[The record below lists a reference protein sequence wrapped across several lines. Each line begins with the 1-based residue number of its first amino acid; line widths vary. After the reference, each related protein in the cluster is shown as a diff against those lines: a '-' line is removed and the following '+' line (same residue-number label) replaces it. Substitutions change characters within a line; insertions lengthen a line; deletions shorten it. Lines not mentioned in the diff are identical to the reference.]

1 MNPFSVSPEPSPVAA
16 WIGLDWADQQHV
28 ICLYEVATGQSTVSR
43 LEQKPEALQDWLS
56 QLRQRF
62 GGAPVAIVLEQARG
76 AVIYALLSA
85 DFVRLYPVN
94 PQSLASYRK
103 AYAPSGAKSDPA
115 DAVLLME
122 MVRNSPERFRAWKP
136 DDADTRSLQLLT
148 QNRRQLVDQKTALT
162 NQLTSLLKTYYPQAL
177 ELAGVL
183 DSLQACDFLTQ
194 WPTLEALQH
203 ARPGQIRQ
211 LYREHGHPSPEQLDR
226 RLEQIR
232 QARPLTTDPA
242 ALLSGS
248 MMVQALVQQL
258 RPLLGAIERFDRQIA
273 VLFRKHPDRPL
284 FDSLPGAGAVL
295 APRLVAAFGTDRDRF
310 QSAQQAQQLFGI
322 APVTEQSGKQRW
334 VHWRWACPKFLRQT
348 FHEFAGVSIQ
358 FCDWARAFYDKQRSK
373 GKGHHAAVR
382 SLAFKWIR
390 ILFAC
395 WRNRTP
401 YNDRCH
407 TANLAARSVPTSE
420 TQRSASTP
428 TGQAAKPADFQFKS
442 VAGFWKISPTAS

>member
-1 MNPFSVSPEPSPVAA
+1 
-16 WIGLDWADQQHV
+16 
-28 ICLYEVATGQSTVSR
+28 
-43 LEQKPEALQDWLS
+43 
-56 QLRQRF
+56 
-62 GGAPVAIVLEQARG
+62 VAIVLEQARG

-122 MVRNSPERFRAWKP
+122 MVRNSPERFRVWRP

-148 QNRRQLVDQKTALT
+148 ENRRQLVNQKTALT

-194 WPTLEALQH
+194 WPTLEALQQ

-232 QARPLTTDPA
+232 QARSLTTDPA

-273 VLFRKHPDRPL
+273 VIFGKHPDRPL

-348 FHEFAGVSIQ
+348 FHEFAGHSRHW
-358 FCDWARAFYDKQRSK
+358 CGWAKALYQRLRRC
-373 GKGHHAAVR
+373 GKGHHASLRV
-382 SLAFKWIR
+382 LAFKWIR
-390 ILFAC
+390 ILFHC
-395 WRNRTP
+395 WKTRTGYDEQIHLKSLQKRN
-401 YNDRCH
+401 
-407 TANLAARSVPTSE
+407 PTLWAE
-420 TQRSASTP
+420 IQLLPPR
-428 TGQAAKPADFQFKS
+428 KKK
-442 VAGFWKISPTAS
+442 VA

>member
-1 MNPFSVSPEPSPVAA
+1 MNPFSISPELSPVAA
-16 WIGLDWADQQHV
+16 WVGLDWADQQHV
-28 ICLYEVATGQSTVSR
+28 ICLYEVATGQNTVSR

-122 MVRNSPERFRAWKP
+122 MVRKSPERFRVWKP
-136 DDADTRSLQLLT
+136 DDAETRSLQLLT
-148 QNRRQLVDQKTALT
+148 ENRRQLVNQKTALT

-194 WPTLEALQH
+194 WPTLEALQQ
-203 ARPGQIRQ
+203 ARSGQIRQ

-248 MMVQALVQQL
+248 MMVEALVQQL

-273 VLFRKHPDRPL
+273 ALFRKHPDRPL

-348 FHEFAGVSIQ
+348 FHEFAGHSRHW
-358 FCDWARAFYDKQRSK
+358 CGWAKALYQRLRRC
-373 GKGHHAAVR
+373 GKGHHASLRV
-382 SLAFKWIR
+382 LAFKWIR
-390 ILFAC
+390 ILFHC
-395 WRNRTP
+395 WKTRTGYDEQIYLKSLQKRN
-401 YNDRCH
+401 
-407 TANLAARSVPTSE
+407 PTLWAE
-420 TQRSASTP
+420 IQLLPPR
-428 TGQAAKPADFQFKS
+428 KKK
-442 VAGFWKISPTAS
+442 VA

>member
-1 MNPFSVSPEPSPVAA
+1 MNPFSVSPEASPVAA
-16 WIGLDWADQQHV
+16 WVGLDWADQQHV

-43 LEQKPEALQDWLS
+43 LEQKPESLQDWLS

-62 GGAPVAIVLEQARG
+62 DGAPVAIVLEQARG

-122 MVRNSPERFRAWKP
+122 MVRKSPERFRVWKP

-148 QNRRQLVDQKTALT
+148 QNRRQLVNQKTALT

-177 ELAGVL
+177 ELAGAL
-183 DSLQACDFLTQ
+183 DSPQACDLLKQ
-194 WPTLEALQH
+194 WPTLEALQQ

-242 ALLSGS
+242 ALLSGA
-248 MMVQALVQQL
+248 MMVEALVEQL

-273 VLFRKHPDRPL
+273 ALFRKHPDRPL
-284 FDSLPGAGAVL
+284 FDHLPGAGAVL

-348 FHEFAGVSIQ
+348 FHEFAGHSRHW
-358 FCDWARAFYDKQRSK
+358 CGWAKALYQRLRRC
-373 GKGHHAAVR
+373 GKGHHAALRV
-382 SLAFKWIR
+382 LAFKWIR
-390 ILFAC
+390 ILFHC
-395 WRNRTP
+395 WKTRTGYDESIYLKSLQKRN
-401 YNDRCH
+401 
-407 TANLAARSVPTSE
+407 PTLWVE
-420 TQRSASTP
+420 IQLLPPR
-428 TGQAAKPADFQFKS
+428 KKK
-442 VAGFWKISPTAS
+442 VA

>member
-1 MNPFSVSPEPSPVAA
+1 MNPFSVSPEPSPMAA
-16 WIGLDWADQQHV
+16 WVGLDWADQQHV
-28 ICLYEVATGQSTVSR
+28 ICLYEVDTGQSTVSR

-122 MVRNSPERFRAWKP
+122 MVRNSPERFRVWKP

-148 QNRRQLVDQKTALT
+148 ENRRQLVNQKTALT

-177 ELAGVL
+177 ELAGAL
-183 DSLQACDFLTQ
+183 DNLQACDFLKQ
-194 WPTLEALQH
+194 WPTLEALQQ
-203 ARPGQIRQ
+203 ARAGQIRQ
-211 LYREHGHPSPEQLDR
+211 LYREHGRPSSEQLDQ

-248 MMVQALVQQL
+248 MMVQVLVEQL
-258 RPLLGAIERFDRQIA
+258 RPLLAAIERFDRQIA
-273 VLFRKHPDRPL
+273 VIFGKHPDRPL
-284 FDSLPGAGAVL
+284 FDSVPGAGAVL

-348 FHEFAGVSIQ
+348 FHEFAGHSRHW
-358 FCDWARAFYDKQRSK
+358 CGWAKALYQRLRRL
-373 GKGHHAAVR
+373 GKGHHAALRV
-382 SLAFKWIR
+382 LAFKWIR
-390 ILFAC
+390 ILFHC
-395 WRNRTP
+395 WKTRTGYDEQIYLKSLQKRN
-401 YNDRCH
+401 
-407 TANLAARSVPTSE
+407 PTLWAE
-420 TQRSASTP
+420 IQLLPPR
-428 TGQAAKPADFQFKS
+428 KKK
-442 VAGFWKISPTAS
+442 VA

>member
-1 MNPFSVSPEPSPVAA
+1 MNPLCVSPERSPVAA
-16 WIGLDWADQQHV
+16 WVGLDWADQQHV
-28 ICLYEVATGQSTVSR
+28 ICLYEVTTGHSTVSR

-122 MVRNSPERFRAWKP
+122 MVRNSPERFRVWRP

-148 QNRRQLVDQKTALT
+148 ENRRQLVNQKTALT

-194 WPTLEALQH
+194 WPTLEALQQ

-232 QARPLTTDPA
+232 QARSLTTDPA

-273 VLFRKHPDRPL
+273 VIFGKHPDRPL

-348 FHEFAGVSIQ
+348 FHEFAGHSRHW
-358 FCDWARAFYDKQRSK
+358 CGWAKALYQRLRRC
-373 GKGHHAAVR
+373 GKGHHASLRV
-382 SLAFKWIR
+382 LAFKWIR
-390 ILFAC
+390 ILFHC
-395 WRNRTP
+395 WKTRTGYDEQIHLKSLQKRNPTLWAEIQLLPPRKKK
-401 YNDRCH
+401 
-407 TANLAARSVPTSE
+407 AA
-420 TQRSASTP
+420 
-428 TGQAAKPADFQFKS
+428 
-442 VAGFWKISPTAS
+442 

>member
-1 MNPFSVSPEPSPVAA
+1 MNPFSVSPEPSAVAA
-16 WIGLDWADQQHV
+16 WVGLDWADQQHV
-28 ICLYEVATGQSTVSR
+28 ICLYEVATGQSTLTR
-43 LEQKPEALQDWLS
+43 LEHKPEALQDWLS

-62 GGAPVAIVLEQARG
+62 GGARVAIVLEQARG

-122 MVRNSPERFRAWKP
+122 MVRKSPERFRAWKP

-148 QNRRQLVDQKTALT
+148 ENRRQLVNQKTALT

-177 ELAGVL
+177 ELAGAL
-183 DSLQACDFLTQ
+183 DSLQACDFLKR
-194 WPTLEALQH
+194 WPTLEALQQ
-203 ARPGQIRQ
+203 ARAGQIRQ
-211 LYREHGHPSPEQLDR
+211 LYREHGRPSSEQLDR

-232 QARPLTTDPA
+232 QARPLTRDPA

-248 MMVQALVQQL
+248 MMVQVLVEQL
-258 RPLLGAIERFDRQIA
+258 RPLLAAIERFDRQIA
-273 VLFRKHPDRPL
+273 VIFGKHPDRPL
-284 FDSLPGAGAVL
+284 FDLLPGAGAVL

-348 FHEFAGVSIQ
+348 FHEFAGHSRHWCGWSQ
-358 FCDWARAFYDKQRSK
+358 ALYQRLRRC
-373 GKGHHAAVR
+373 GKGHHAALRV
-382 SLAFKWIR
+382 LAFKWIR
-390 ILFAC
+390 ILFHC
-395 WRNRTP
+395 WKTRTGYDEQIYLKSLQKRN
-401 YNDRCH
+401 
-407 TANLAARSVPTSE
+407 PTLWAE
-420 TQRSASTP
+420 IQLLPPR
-428 TGQAAKPADFQFKS
+428 KKK
-442 VAGFWKISPTAS
+442 VA

>member
-1 MNPFSVSPEPSPVAA
+1 MNPLCVSPEPSPVAA
-16 WIGLDWADQQHV
+16 WVGLDWADQQHV
-28 ICLYEVATGQSTVSR
+28 ICLYEVTTGHSTVSR

-122 MVRNSPERFRAWKP
+122 MVRNSPERFRVWRP

-148 QNRRQLVDQKTALT
+148 ENRRQLVNQKTALT

-194 WPTLEALQH
+194 WPTLEALQQ

-232 QARPLTTDPA
+232 QAHSLTTDPA

-273 VLFRKHPDRPL
+273 VIFGQHPDRPL

-348 FHEFAGVSIQ
+348 FHEFAGHSRHW
-358 FCDWARAFYDKQRSK
+358 CRWAKALYQRLLRC
-373 GKGHHAAVR
+373 GKGHHAALRV
-382 SLAFKWIR
+382 LAFKWIR
-390 ILFAC
+390 ILFHC
-395 WRNRTP
+395 WKTRTGYDEQIHLKSLQKRNPTLWAEIQLLPPRKKK
-401 YNDRCH
+401 
-407 TANLAARSVPTSE
+407 AA
-420 TQRSASTP
+420 
-428 TGQAAKPADFQFKS
+428 
-442 VAGFWKISPTAS
+442 

>member
-1 MNPFSVSPEPSPVAA
+1 MNPFSVSPKPSSVAA
-16 WIGLDWADQQHV
+16 WVGLDWADQQHV

-115 DAVLLME
+115 DAMLLME
-122 MVRNSPERFRAWKP
+122 MVRNSPERFRVWKP
-136 DDADTRSLQLLT
+136 DDPDTRSLQLLT
-148 QNRRQLVDQKTALT
+148 ENRRQLVNQKTALT
-162 NQLTSLLKTYYPQAL
+162 NQLTSVLKTYYPQAL
-177 ELAGVL
+177 ELAGAL

-194 WPTLEALQH
+194 WPTLEALQQ
-203 ARPGQIRQ
+203 ARPGRIRQ

-242 ALLSGS
+242 ALLSGA

-348 FHEFAGVSIQ
+348 FHEFAGHSRHW
-358 FCDWARAFYDKQRSK
+358 CGWAKALYQRLRRT
-373 GKGHHAAVR
+373 GKGHHAALRV
-382 SLAFKWIR
+382 LAFKWIR
-390 ILFAC
+390 ILFHC
-395 WRNRTP
+395 WQTRTGYDEQIYLKSLQKRN
-401 YNDRCH
+401 
-407 TANLAARSVPTSE
+407 PTLWAE
-420 TQRSASTP
+420 IQLLPPRN
-428 TGQAAKPADFQFKS
+428 KK
-442 VAGFWKISPTAS
+442 VA

>member
-16 WIGLDWADQQHV
+16 WVGLDWADQQHV
-28 ICLYEVATGQSTVSR
+28 ICLYEVATGQSTLTR

-103 AYAPSGAKSDPA
+103 AYAPSGAKGDSA

-122 MVRNSPERFRAWKP
+122 MVRKSPERFRVWKP

-148 QNRRQLVDQKTALT
+148 QNRRQLVNQKTALT
-162 NQLTSLLKTYYPQAL
+162 NQLTSLLKTYYPLAL
-177 ELAGVL
+177 ELAGAL
-183 DSLQACDFLTQ
+183 DSLQACDFLKQ
-194 WPTLEALQH
+194 WPTLEALQQ
-203 ARPGQIRQ
+203 ARAGQIRQ

-232 QARPLTTDPA
+232 QARPLTADPA
-242 ALLSGS
+242 ALLSGA
-248 MMVQALVQQL
+248 MMVEALVQQL

-284 FDSLPGAGAVL
+284 FDNLPGAGAVL

-310 QSAQQAQQLFGI
+310 HSAQQAQELFGI

-348 FHEFAGVSIQ
+348 FHEFAGHSRHW
-358 FCDWARAFYDKQRSK
+358 CGWAKALYQQLRRR
-373 GKGHHAAVR
+373 GKGHHAALRV
-382 SLAFKWIR
+382 LAFKWIR
-390 ILFAC
+390 ILFHC
-395 WRNRTP
+395 WKTRTGYDEQIYLKALQKRN
-401 YNDRCH
+401 
-407 TANLAARSVPTSE
+407 PTLWAE
-420 TQRSASTP
+420 IQLLPPR
-428 TGQAAKPADFQFKS
+428 KKK
-442 VAGFWKISPTAS
+442 VA

>member
-16 WIGLDWADQQHV
+16 WVGLDWADQQHV
-28 ICLYEVATGQSTVSR
+28 ICLYEVATGHSTVSR

-56 QLRQRF
+56 QLRHHF

-122 MVRNSPERFRAWKP
+122 MVRNSPERFRPWKP

-148 QNRRQLVDQKTALT
+148 QNRRQLVNQKTALT

-177 ELAGVL
+177 QLAGAL
-183 DSLQACDFLTQ
+183 DSLQACDFLKQ
-194 WPTLEALQH
+194 WPTLETLQQ
-203 ARPGQIRQ
+203 ARAGQIRQ

-242 ALLSGS
+242 ALLSGA
-248 MMVQALVQQL
+248 MMVEALVQQL

-273 VLFRKHPDRPL
+273 ALFRKHPDRPL

-348 FHEFAGVSIQ
+348 FHEFAGHSRHW
-358 FCDWARAFYDKQRSK
+358 CGWAQALYQRLRRC
-373 GKGHHAAVR
+373 GKGHHASLRV
-382 SLAFKWIR
+382 LAFKWIR
-390 ILFAC
+390 ILFHC
-395 WRNRTP
+395 WKTRTGYDEQIHLKSLQKRN
-401 YNDRCH
+401 
-407 TANLAARSVPTSE
+407 PTLWAE
-420 TQRSASTP
+420 IQLLPPR
-428 TGQAAKPADFQFKS
+428 KKK
-442 VAGFWKISPTAS
+442 VA

>member
-16 WIGLDWADQQHV
+16 WVGLDWADQQHV

-62 GGAPVAIVLEQARG
+62 GGARVAIVLEQARG

-122 MVRNSPERFRAWKP
+122 MVRKSPERFRIWKP

-148 QNRRQLVDQKTALT
+148 ENRRQLVNQKTALT

-177 ELAGVL
+177 ELAGAL
-183 DSLQACDFLTQ
+183 DSLQACDFLKR
-194 WPTLEALQH
+194 WPTLEALQQ

-211 LYREHGHPSPEQLDR
+211 LYREHGRPRSEQLDR
-226 RLEQIR
+226 RLEQIS
-232 QARPLTTDPA
+232 QARPLTSDPA

-248 MMVQALVQQL
+248 MMVRVLVEQL
-258 RPLLGAIERFDRQIA
+258 RPLLAAVERFDRQIA
-273 VLFRKHPDRPL
+273 VIFGKHPDRPL
-284 FDSLPGAGAVL
+284 FDPLPGAGAVL

-348 FHEFAGVSIQ
+348 FHEFAGHSRHW
-358 FCDWARAFYDKQRSK
+358 CGWAQALYQRLRRC
-373 GKGHHAAVR
+373 GKGHHAALRV
-382 SLAFKWIR
+382 LAFKWIR
-390 ILFAC
+390 ILFHC
-395 WRNRTP
+395 WKTRTRYDEQIYLKSLQKRN
-401 YNDRCH
+401 
-407 TANLAARSVPTSE
+407 PTLWAE
-420 TQRSASTP
+420 IQLLPPGRR
-428 TGQAAKPADFQFKS
+428 KK
-442 VAGFWKISPTAS
+442 VA

>member
-16 WIGLDWADQQHV
+16 WVGLDWADQQHV
-28 ICLYEVATGQSTVSR
+28 ICLYEVATGQRTVSR

-62 GGAPVAIVLEQARG
+62 GGSPVAIVLEQARG

-162 NQLTSLLKTYYPQAL
+162 HQLTSLLKTYYPQAL
-177 ELAGVL
+177 ELPGVL

-232 QARPLTTDPA
+232 EARPLTTDPA

-248 MMVQALVQQL
+248 MMVQALVQ
-258 RPLLGAIERFDRQIA
+258 
-273 VLFRKHPDRPL
+273 
-284 FDSLPGAGAVL
+284 
-295 APRLVAAFGTDRDRF
+295 
-310 QSAQQAQQLFGI
+310 
-322 APVTEQSGKQRW
+322 
-334 VHWRWACPKFLRQT
+334 
-348 FHEFAGVSIQ
+348 
-358 FCDWARAFYDKQRSK
+358 
-373 GKGHHAAVR
+373 
-382 SLAFKWIR
+382 
-390 ILFAC
+390 
-395 WRNRTP
+395 
-401 YNDRCH
+401 
-407 TANLAARSVPTSE
+407 
-420 TQRSASTP
+420 
-428 TGQAAKPADFQFKS
+428 
-442 VAGFWKISPTAS
+442 